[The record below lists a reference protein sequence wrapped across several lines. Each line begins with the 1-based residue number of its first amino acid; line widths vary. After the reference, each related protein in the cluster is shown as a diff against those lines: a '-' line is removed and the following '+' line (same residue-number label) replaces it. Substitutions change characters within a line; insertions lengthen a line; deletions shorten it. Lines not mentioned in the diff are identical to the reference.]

1 MAARPQLPG
10 RTEVGITTS
19 LFCRKT
25 HHRASAEGPADMLS
39 SQHNS
44 RSVFSPLTR
53 CRQSWRGNRIA
64 LVNPGVATGLFLSI
78 LAWQQ
83 DCPCQL
89 WRGNSFPQSCADN
102 RNAPVHH
109 EQLGL
114 GTVLP
119 RAQACDGVGPAV
131 ELPGLGHVVDADD
144 EGQAARRVRLA
155 APCER
160 PGRGPLSYRSSS
172 CCGRGKCKEGQRRCT
187 GAPGRAERVDRPAR
201 PGAARSRC
209 RVAAGGAARC
219 SVPAAAAVRRS
230 PTFPRSCCAA
240 GRTRR
245 RPGARHGLS
254 ARPAEGAR
262 SRSACPPCAPPGA
275 ARSAG
280 RPGLASSSSGAGL
293 RRARRRRRRAPPG
306 PGAGRRGS
314 TPAFQNRRRESE
326 ARRRPPA
333 AGPGEELTTLC
344 FQSTSAAYQPFGL
357 SLLKTLG
364 AQCCTALRPQTRR
377 PDCPENSVSVL
388 LCSRT
393 LTENTG
399 SASVHTDALTDS
411 PPGFPASNLASNAKE
426 RHGEDQAVSYDRVQ
440 QQAAL

>member
-1 MAARPQLPG
+1 M
-10 RTEVGITTS
+10 
-19 LFCRKT
+19 
-25 HHRASAEGPADMLS
+25 
-39 SQHNS
+39 
-44 RSVFSPLTR
+44 
-53 CRQSWRGNRIA
+53 
-64 LVNPGVATGLFLSI
+64 
-78 LAWQQ
+78 
-83 DCPCQL
+83 
-89 WRGNSFPQSCADN
+89 
-102 RNAPVHH
+102 HH
-109 EQLGL
+109 EQLRL

-144 EGQAARRVRLA
+144 EGQAACEECVLQLRVKDQVVAPSRTVVVHAAAGENVRRI
-155 APCER
+155 C
-160 PGRGPLSYRSSS
+160 
-172 CCGRGKCKEGQRRCT
+172 
-187 GAPGRAERVDRPAR
+187 VDALVRPAWQC

-357 SLLKTLG
+357 SLKTLG
-364 AQCCTALRPQTRR
+364 AQCCTALRR

-388 LCSRT
+388 LHSRT
-393 LTENTG
+393 LTENTDNT
-399 SASVHTDALTDS
+399 SVHTDALTDS
-411 PPGFPASNLASNAKE
+411 PPGFPASNLASKQSNGK
-426 RHGEDQAVSYDRVQ
+426 DQAFPHARIQ
-440 QQAAL
+440 QQAAIGPRGAPGPVHGHFPRTFQIGQNRDSDQPDSGAVSRRV

>member
-1 MAARPQLPG
+1 MVLWGQLSKVSANLPG
-10 RTEVGITTS
+10 IACSLPSPHQRRRSASDAVLAASLTECFFTT
-19 LFCRKT
+19 
-25 HHRASAEGPADMLS
+25 HMP
-39 SQHNS
+39 
-44 RSVFSPLTR
+44 

-64 LVNPGVATGLFLSI
+64 PPNPAVPTGLPL
-78 LAWQQ
+78 
-83 DCPCQL
+83 
-89 WRGNSFPQSCADN
+89 QSCCGN
-102 RNAPVHH
+102 RIALRNPALTAGMPRCITSSSGLELFFPERRLVMESAP
-109 EQLGL
+109 LS
-114 GTVLP
+114 
-119 RAQACDGVGPAV
+119 
-131 ELPGLGHVVDADD
+131 GLGHVVDADD
-144 EGQAARRVRLA
+144 EGQAAREECVSQLRVKDQ
-155 APCER
+155 
-160 PGRGPLSYRSSS
+160 LSYRSSS

-187 GAPGRAERVDRPAR
+187 GAPGRAERVDMPAR
-201 PGAARSRC
+201 PGTARSRC
-209 RVAAGGAARC
+209 TVAAGDAARC
-219 SVPAAAAVRRS
+219 SVPVTAAVRRS
-230 PTFPRSCCAA
+230 PTSPRSCCAA

-357 SLLKTLG
+357 SLKTLG

-377 PDCPENSVSVL
+377 PDCA
-388 LCSRT
+388 
-393 LTENTG
+393 ENTG
-399 SASVHTDALTDS
+399 SASVHTDALPDS
-411 PPGFPASNLASNAKE
+411 RIARKTPPASCCVAGRSRKTP
-426 RHGEDQAVSYDRVQ
+426 AVRRYTPMH
-440 QQAAL
+440 